1 MLKLGRL
8 ILVTEK
14 EIDKLVDHKMDEAEW
29 KANSELIKSLR
40 YEKETK
46 AKLFFTV
53 RDIEDYL
60 ESNEMKEII
69 ERGDFLAEHVKNKIE
84 AIIRTY
90 NYRPIIESEKRKWY
104 LIIL

>member
-8 ILVTEK
+8 MLVTKK
-14 EIDKLVDHKMDEAEW
+14 ELDKLAERKMDEMEW
-29 KANSELIKSLR
+29 RANDELIKSLR

-60 ESNEMKEII
+60 NSKTMREMVKEDYTAEII
-69 ERGDFLAEHVKNKIE
+69 DHTINL
-84 AIIRTY
+84 IIRRY
-90 NYRPIIESEKRKWY
+90 NYRPIIESEKRK
-104 LIIL
+104 